1 MAPLLPSVLSE
12 LQEYYHVLSSGLTLV
27 FEPDP
32 SNTVTRKGLGTHVH
46 TSLSPGQN
54 VDLTNQNR

>member
-1 MAPLLPSVLSE
+1 MAPLPPSVLSE

-27 FEPDP
+27 LEPDP
-32 SNTVTRKGLGTHVH
+32 SNTVTSKGLGTRAYE
-46 TSLSPGQN
+46 LSPGQN